1 LFLAT
6 YPTNTI
12 NSGLTIAIEKL
23 YEVVLIIDLFDIKK
37 VSLIVKYDSTFFENS
52 STIMPTN
59 YSALEFQFGSNDNV
73 QKFTVK

>member
-1 LFLAT
+1 M
-6 YPTNTI
+6 
-12 NSGLTIAIEKL
+12 
-23 YEVVLIIDLFDIKK
+23 LIVDLFDIKK